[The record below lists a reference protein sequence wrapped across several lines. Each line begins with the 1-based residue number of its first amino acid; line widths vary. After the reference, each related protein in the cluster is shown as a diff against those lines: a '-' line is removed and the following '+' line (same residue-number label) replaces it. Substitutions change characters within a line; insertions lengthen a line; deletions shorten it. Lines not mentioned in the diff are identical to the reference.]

1 MAEKVFQV
9 HHSFDMVQFIVGYR
23 VHGIHVLLH
32 FIPDRF
38 GGFADF
44 QPNEVTAVG
53 HDRTDFTVA
62 QVENFFYNVLFY
74 FLDFTVFSTFLN
86 DCFNFFFGHFI
97 FGRSMKSVS
106 RITAWV
112 LAESNQTKGEAIL
125 DSTSMGRA
133 INRAIFSGAF
143 IPRCFGTSSP
153 NIKVR

>member
-9 HHSFDMVQFIVGYR
+9 HHSFDVVQFIVGYR
-23 VHGIHVLLH
+23 IHGIHVLLH

-44 QPNEVTAVG
+44 QPNEVTAMG

-97 FGRSMKSVS
+97 FCRGMK
-106 RITAWV
+106 T
-112 LAESNQTKGEAIL
+112 GEPDNCL
-125 DSTSMGRA
+125 
-133 INRAIFSGAF
+133 GA
-143 IPRCFGTSSP
+143 G
-153 NIKVR
+153 